1 MKYKYE
7 YEKKKL
13 YDYRNKN
20 DLDHVTIYSLFGSD
34 FKREIIKWDIYLV
47 TSNFFFLI
55 LYSIG

>member
-47 TSNFFFLI
+47 TSIFFFFNI
-55 LYSIG
+55 I